1 MKHVY
6 FYLVLIAAACLI
18 ISVTL
23 GIMEL
28 GELNDT
34 KLPKAKQNLKT
45 TAPSEEP
52 EEEE

>member
-1 MKHVY
+1 MKNVY
-6 FYLVLIAAACLI
+6 FYLLLVAAACLI

-34 KLPKAKQNLKT
+34 KLPKSKKNIKA

-52 EEEE
+52 EEE